1 VNLPGGRRLWSSST
15 TAPWDIHRQDKTTGS
30 PALSPGS
37 ARHSISSRLP
47 SLTRRVNSVTLTPP
61 PENVN
66 IFITQGRKHFDFY
79 LLVVAGNS
87 FPVRRISVPHLIG
100 DAFSIEWQPKLFFYF
115 SEHLHWRNKELKSI
129 QFQNYDQSFELIMT
143 CEKQMPRLAGSI
155 IFGERSLIVAY
166 IE

>member
-1 VNLPGGRRLWSSST
+1 
-15 TAPWDIHRQDKTTGS
+15 
-30 PALSPGS
+30 
-37 ARHSISSRLP
+37 
-47 SLTRRVNSVTLTPP
+47 LTPP

-155 IFGERSLIVAY
+155 IFGGRSLFLARMAGSRWSDRGSRLHFIDNVNDHRVGKIGNNVAERVCQY
-166 IE
+166 HFRCGLLP